1 MVLKLFCPFANAFDS
16 TVGFDLIA
24 QGLFEGAA
32 IVGVDTHFLDL
43 AIFADFSGFYS
54 GGGASAVNGK
64 ASYAVEFG
72 IFADSAPIRC
82 TFAVSRVDH
91 RNQSQMAK
99 KRSAILFPMCR
110 PRCCLRLLF
119 SRCSVVVQSNTE
131 QRLNND

>member
-99 KRSAILFPMCR
+99 KKVGNLVSDVPTKVLSSFVVQS
-110 PRCCLRLLF
+110 LF
-119 SRCSVVVQSNTE
+119 SRCSVKH
-131 QRLNND
+131 

>member
-32 IVGVDTHFLDL
+32 IVGVDTQFLDL
-43 AIFADFSGFYS
+43 AIFADFSGFSS

-91 RNQSQMAK
+91 RNQSQMVK
-99 KRSAILFPMCR
+99 KGRQSCF
-110 PRCCLRLLF
+110 RCADQGVGR
-119 SRCSVVVQSNTE
+119 RGI
-131 QRLNND
+131 